1 MQRSSSVENLSRKV
15 PATRRPKAQSA
26 ELTASDP
33 DSRRVC
39 AKVALMSTRGGIG
52 WPFVA
57 EADGSISS
65 STSPGKSSVDRPLTS
80 ATILCPPHRT
90 NPLRNGVPD
99 YAPFVAILLDLPLA
113 GTGTF
118 GPVDRSPHRPP
129 TTVGPRMARFIST
142 PIFRALATTP
152 SIFAPECSMRRVSGQ
167 KMIVL
172 CTYSLQASMAV
183 DMLDVARTHQC
194 TITRRNG
201 DWEFL
206 ETPELTQAKREI
218 KKLNGTLDILSKP
231 FSDHELLTPR
241 ERATLAQIVSGASSK
256 EAARALGIGPR
267 TVEFHRKNIM
277 LKLGAKN
284 TVDLVRRVLG
294 E

>member
-1 MQRSSSVENLSRKV
+1 MQRTNSVENLSRKV
-15 PATRRPKAQSA
+15 PATRRTKAQSA

-33 DSRRVC
+33 GSRRVN

-57 EADGSISS
+57 EADCSISS
-65 STSPGKSSVDRPLTS
+65 STSPGRSAGDRPLTS

-90 NPLRNGVPD
+90 NPSRNGVPD
-99 YAPFVAILLDLPLA
+99 DTPFLAILLDLPLA

-129 TTVGPRMARFIST
+129 ERVRPRMARFIST
-142 PIFRALATTP
+142 PIFRGLATTS
-152 SIFAPECSMRRVSGQ
+152 SILAPECSTRRVSGE
-167 KMIVL
+167 KMIAL
-172 CTYSLQASMAV
+172 CTYSLRANMAV
-183 DMLDVARTHQC
+183 DMLDVARARQC

-218 KKLNGTLDILSKP
+218 KNLNGTLDILSKP

-256 EAARALGIGPR
+256 EAARALGVSPR

-277 LKLGAKN
+277 LKLRAKN

>member
-15 PATRRPKAQSA
+15 PATQRLKGQSA

-33 DSRRVC
+33 DSRREC
-39 AKVALMSTRGGIG
+39 AKVAFMSTRGGIG

-57 EADGSISS
+57 EADGSFLSILS
-65 STSPGKSSVDRPLTS
+65 STSPGKSSGDRPLTS

-152 SIFAPECSMRRVSGQ
+152 SIVAPECPMRRVSGQ

-172 CTYSLQASMAV
+172 CTYSLQASRAV
-183 DMLDVARTHQC
+183 DMLDVARAHQC

-218 KKLNGTLDILSKP
+218 NRLNGALDILSKP
-231 FSDHELLTPR
+231 FES
-241 ERATLAQIVSGASSK
+241 
-256 EAARALGIGPR
+256 
-267 TVEFHRKNIM
+267 
-277 LKLGAKN
+277 
-284 TVDLVRRVLG
+284 
-294 E
+294 

>member
-15 PATRRPKAQSA
+15 PATRRPKAPA
-26 ELTASDP
+26 ELIASDP

-39 AKVALMSTRGGIG
+39 AKVALMSTWGGIG

-65 STSPGKSSVDRPLTS
+65 STSPGKSSGDRPLTS

-172 CTYSLQASMAV
+172 CTYSL
-183 DMLDVARTHQC
+183 
-194 TITRRNG
+194 RRNG

-206 ETPELTQAKREI
+206 ETPKLTQAKREI
-218 KKLNGTLDILSKP
+218 KKLNGTLEILSKP

-241 ERATLAQIVSGASSK
+241 EHATLALIVSGASSK

>member
-1 MQRSSSVENLSRKV
+1 MQRSSSVDNLSRKV

-65 STSPGKSSVDRPLTS
+65 STIPGKSFGDRPLTS
-80 ATILCPPHRT
+80 ATILGPPHRT

-152 SIFAPECSMRRVSGQ
+152 SIFAPSCSTRQGSGRRQESISTGVA
-167 KMIVL
+167 
-172 CTYSLQASMAV
+172 AS
-183 DMLDVARTHQC
+183 
-194 TITRRNG
+194 RRRGSPLPDRN
-201 DWEFL
+201 
-206 ETPELTQAKREI
+206 AISSR
-218 KKLNGTLDILSKP
+218 
-231 FSDHELLTPR
+231 R
-241 ERATLAQIVSGASSK
+241 CGA
-256 EAARALGIGPR
+256 
-267 TVEFHRKNIM
+267 
-277 LKLGAKN
+277 
-284 TVDLVRRVLG
+284 
-294 E
+294 